1 MCSPLDIMLFLKHSL
16 VAPTALCT
24 VLAILPHTKV
34 SRKINLLLLKTMCTE
49 DLMLAS
55 PNSAGDSEEF
65 NFAGHLIVFS
75 HCMS

>member
-1 MCSPLDIMLFLKHSL
+1 MCSPPDIMLFLKHSL
-16 VAPTALCT
+16 LAPTALCT
-24 VLAILPHTKV
+24 VLAILLHTKV
-34 SRKINLLLLKTMCTE
+34 LTKINLLLLKTMRIE

-65 NFAGHLIVFS
+65 NSAGPLIVFS